1 MHGRPSR
8 GHLEFDANQTKLLD
22 GAGAA
27 DSPVTD
33 ERGGLPVEP
42 RIGSLTHLQ
51 ADGEHSVKLTNR

>member
-1 MHGRPSR
+1 MHRRPSR
-8 GHLEFDANQTKLLD
+8 GHLEFDANRTKLLD
-22 GAGAA
+22 GANAA